1 MIRRP
6 PRSTLFPYTT
16 LFRSGSYRVEQR
28 VGRNVRIE
36 HAQFFPE
43 VEAPSGDRDAVVVG
57 ARDEMLAALL
67 GEGAQDLEVRLHAQ
81 LLVGGGLDAEVR
93 DEVPLR
99 VRLVV
104 LGLAVRDYPVAHG
117 RARV

>member
-1 MIRRP
+1 PSATPAIY
-6 PRSTLFPYTT
+6 TLS
-16 LFRSGSYRVEQR
+16 L
-28 VGRNVRIE
+28 
-36 HAQFFPE
+36 H
-43 VEAPSGDRDAVVVG
+43 DALPIFVG

-104 LGLAVRDYPVAHG
+104 LGLADRDYPVAHG
-117 RARV
+117 GARDRKRTRLNSSHVSISYAV